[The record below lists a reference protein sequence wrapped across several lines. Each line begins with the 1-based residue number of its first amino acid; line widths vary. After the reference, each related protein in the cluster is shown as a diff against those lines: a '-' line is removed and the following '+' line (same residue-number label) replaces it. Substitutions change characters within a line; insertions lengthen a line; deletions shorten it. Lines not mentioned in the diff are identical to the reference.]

1 MKKKSSLKHTGAFW
15 AFCAPCCILFGV
27 FFLVPLVL
35 SIAFS
40 FTNYDGWKTID
51 FVGLTNYITLFKDSK
66 FYLSLGRTLLYTVCT
81 LPFRVIIPLL
91 VAVLLCSNRVAAKSL
106 TRTMVYIPVLMS
118 ALVVGIT
125 INWMFSQEYGFVNFI
140 IRSLGGTALE
150 WSLNPR
156 LATFVIAFA
165 SVWASIG
172 FNMILYI
179 GGINS
184 ISNDLYEAA
193 TIDGASGVQAFF
205 RITVPMLAPTTFMVV
220 LLSTVNLLKEYALV
234 QGITQGG
241 PDVTP
246 EQLEDVRSA
255 FAAANIEI
263 TVLSCYQDLSNPNA
277 EVRRS
282 AVSSVF
288 SALKCQVTLGAG
300 QVGSE
305 SACRDLSPE
314 EKAATLPLLTDSIL
328 RIVEQAAQ
336 IGGCFAL
343 EPVYTHTLGTLE
355 ALQKLKETVADPQ
368 HFHIIFD
375 PVNVL
380 TADTAA
386 HQAEFWP
393 GWCEVIGKDLACI
406 HMKDALFVPNAPRI
420 PTPLGEGQMDYTI
433 LRDWLHREH
442 PDAALLR
449 DEVILSAAQRDLNFI
464 RAM

>member
-91 VAVLLCSNRVAAKSL
+91 VAVLLCSKRVAAKSL

-125 INWMFSQEYGFVNFI
+125 INWMFSQEYGLVNFI

-193 TIDGASGVQAFF
+193 TIDGASSF
-205 RITVPMLAPTTFMVV
+205 RIFWNIVVPMQRA
-220 LLSTVNLLKEYALV
+220 
-234 QGITQGG
+234 ITGMCAILIISGCFKAFEHSYIMTWGG
-241 PDVTP
+241 PGYASSFLGVYMYT
-246 EQLEDVRSA
+246 ETFVKG
-255 FAAANIEI
+255 N
-263 TVLSCYQDLSNPNA
+263 YGKG
-277 EVRRS
+277 S
-282 AVSSVF
+282 AVSMV
-288 SALKCQVTLGAG
+288 
-300 QVGSE
+300 
-305 SACRDLSPE
+305 
-314 EKAATLPLLTDSIL
+314 IL
-328 RIVEQAAQ
+328 V
-336 IGGCFAL
+336 
-343 EPVYTHTLGTLE
+343 GTLICTLIFQ
-355 ALQKLKETVADPQ
+355 ALNRRKED
-368 HFHIIFD
+368 
-375 PVNVL
+375 
-380 TADTAA
+380 
-386 HQAEFWP
+386 
-393 GWCEVIGKDLACI
+393 
-406 HMKDALFVPNAPRI
+406 
-420 PTPLGEGQMDYTI
+420 
-433 LRDWLHREH
+433 
-442 PDAALLR
+442 
-449 DEVILSAAQRDLNFI
+449 
-464 RAM
+464 

>member
-27 FFLVPLVL
+27 FFLVLLVL

-125 INWMFSQEYGFVNFI
+125 INWMFSQEYGLVNFI

-241 PDVTP
+241 PGLSTTFIIQYIFDKGFNQMQYGYASAISTVVMIIFA
-246 EQLEDVRSA
+246 LIA
-255 FAAANIEI
+255 FAQFKVN
-263 TVLSCYQDLSNPNA
+263 N
-277 EVRRS
+277 
-282 AVSSVF
+282 
-288 SALKCQVTLGAG
+288 
-300 QVGSE
+300 
-305 SACRDLSPE
+305 
-314 EKAATLPLLTDSIL
+314 
-328 RIVEQAAQ
+328 
-336 IGGCFAL
+336 GG
-343 EPVYTHTLGTLE
+343 
-355 ALQKLKETVADPQ
+355 ET
-368 HFHIIFD
+368 
-375 PVNVL
+375 
-380 TADTAA
+380 
-386 HQAEFWP
+386 
-393 GWCEVIGKDLACI
+393 
-406 HMKDALFVPNAPRI
+406 
-420 PTPLGEGQMDYTI
+420 
-433 LRDWLHREH
+433 
-442 PDAALLR
+442 
-449 DEVILSAAQRDLNFI
+449 
-464 RAM
+464 

>member
-106 TRTMVYIPVLMS
+106 SRTMVYIPVLMS

-193 TIDGASGVQAFF
+193 T
-205 RITVPMLAPTTFMVV
+205 
-220 LLSTVNLLKEYALV
+220 VNLLKEYALV

-241 PDVTP
+241 PGLSTTFIIQYIFDKGFNQMQYGYASAISTVVMIIFA
-246 EQLEDVRSA
+246 LIA
-255 FAAANIEI
+255 FAQFKVN
-263 TVLSCYQDLSNPNA
+263 N
-277 EVRRS
+277 
-282 AVSSVF
+282 
-288 SALKCQVTLGAG
+288 
-300 QVGSE
+300 
-305 SACRDLSPE
+305 
-314 EKAATLPLLTDSIL
+314 
-328 RIVEQAAQ
+328 
-336 IGGCFAL
+336 GG
-343 EPVYTHTLGTLE
+343 
-355 ALQKLKETVADPQ
+355 ET
-368 HFHIIFD
+368 
-375 PVNVL
+375 
-380 TADTAA
+380 
-386 HQAEFWP
+386 
-393 GWCEVIGKDLACI
+393 
-406 HMKDALFVPNAPRI
+406 
-420 PTPLGEGQMDYTI
+420 
-433 LRDWLHREH
+433 
-442 PDAALLR
+442 
-449 DEVILSAAQRDLNFI
+449 
-464 RAM
+464 